1 MRLRSS
7 VCSGIGIILSHASVM
22 IASVPSLPHMR
33 RTRSYPAL
41 FFGRGSPNFA
51 TEPSERTTFRA
62 RVQSFTVPYL
72 KHFIPPEFSATAP
85 PTVHQGALEGS
96 GGKKNPFFLSSSF
109 RPSSVI
115 PGSQWTYQFTVSIFK
130 IRFILFEKSM
140 TIPPCEEEAPVRLVP
155 APLATTGVLVF
166 LAYSTI
172 FETSSVEFG

>member
-7 VCSGIGIILSHASVM
+7 VCSGIGIILSQASVM
-22 IASVPSLPHMR
+22 IASVPSLPHMS
-33 RTRSYPAL
+33 RTKSYPAL
-41 FFGRGSPNFA
+41 FFGSGSPNVT

-96 GGKKNPFFLSSSF
+96 GGKKNPFFFSSSF
-109 RPSSVI
+109 KSSSAI
-115 PGSQWTYQFTVSIFK
+115 PGSQWTYQLTVSIFR
-130 IRFILFEKSM
+130 IWFILLEKSM

-155 APLATTGVLVF
+155 APLAIIGVFVF

-172 FETSSVEFG
+172 FETCSVEPG